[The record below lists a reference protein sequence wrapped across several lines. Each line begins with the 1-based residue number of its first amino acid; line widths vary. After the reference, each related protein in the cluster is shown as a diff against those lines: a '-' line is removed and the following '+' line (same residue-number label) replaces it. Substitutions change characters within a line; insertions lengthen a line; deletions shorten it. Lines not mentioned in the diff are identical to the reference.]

1 MIVRALRGFGVGVGV
16 LAILVLTVFLI
27 LSVIRGRTPAIA
39 GENSVATTEMIE
51 LGGVEQFVVTR
62 GVDRSKPVL
71 LMLHGGPGLP
81 LTLLRSLMPPE
92 LEENFTVVMYDQR
105 NAGRSE
111 KGDIKDMT
119 VERHVADALELT
131 DILRERFAQEKI
143 YLLGHSWGAQ
153 LGLFVAQAAPEK
165 YYALVN
171 TGQALVTDVSEI
183 CEAFIRSSVIGTAL
197 EEEYI
202 TGLREQRELLNDLW
216 QEGNCVNEV
225 IAPLGGE
232 IHGETR
238 EALRVLLPAMLRAP
252 EYRPLDIIKIMRFN
266 NEYRWALT
274 DQAFELGTNVTEL
287 ELPVYFFLG
296 RHDYVTPSEA
306 VPAYVEQLEA
316 PYEEIVWFEDSAHF
330 AFIEEPEKFAQ
341 ELVRVKN
348 EVQAAEAALR

>member
-16 LAILVLTVFLI
+16 LAILVLAVFSM
-27 LSVIRGRTPAIA
+27 LSAIRGRTPAIA
-39 GENSVATTEMIE
+39 GENSVATVEMVE

-81 LTLLRSLMPPE
+81 STLLRSLMSPE
-92 LEENFTVVMYDQR
+92 LEENFVVVMYDQR

-111 KGDIKDMT
+111 KGNIEDMT

-131 DILRERFAQEKI
+131 DILRKRFAQEKI
-143 YLLGHSWGAQ
+143 YLLGHSWGAH

-165 YYALVN
+165 YHALVN

-183 CEAFIRSSVIGTAL
+183 CEVFIRSSVIGTAL

-225 IAPLGGE
+225 VAPLGGE

-252 EYRPLDIIKIMRFN
+252 EYRPLDILKIMRFN
-266 NEYRWALT
+266 NEHRWALT
-274 DQAFELGTNVTEL
+274 DQAFELGTNVAEL
-287 ELPVYFFLG
+287 GLPVYFFLG
-296 RHDYVTPSEA
+296 RYDYVTPSLAAAEFFNN
-306 VPAYVEQLEA
+306 LEA
-316 PYEEIVWFEDSAHF
+316 PSKEVVWFEESAHF
-330 AFIEEPEKFAQ
+330 TFMEEPEKFAQ
-341 ELVRVKN
+341 ELVRVKR
-348 EVQAAEAALR
+348 EVRAAEVALR